1 MANVYFSRGTQASLN
16 SLPASKKV
24 DGTFYLTTDTNRLY
38 VAKNIGT
45 ESAPNVQLVE
55 LNQSINIV
63 PAKGNLP
70 TNTTA
75 ADIGQ
80 FYYISGTNILCV
92 YTGQTAEN
100 SSGWTQINPD
110 TMVDSIDT
118 VVANHASVED
128 TVQVTTTVSDN
139 RGGTFPST
147 FNITGG
153 SGLNVGVS
161 GTNTITLTPDFTA
174 ISQEADTKYTLSTT
188 AGATSNTA
196 VVNLKDNHNDTT
208 SGDTAITIE
217 GNDAVKV
224 ARDATSGNI
233 KISANTDSDTAIR
246 FTDQGVLTVST
257 TVGDGSPTAGQ
268 VTPVIKLGNNVDE
281 YKFISNTATL
291 PVYTKTEV
299 DSAISNALSTADAMT
314 YKGTVSSTNASEKLD
329 KTGAVAGDTYK
340 ASGDINTTVS
350 GQNISA
356 HKGDLIIAGGTDS
369 AIVWEVVPS
378 GNDQV
383 IEGTL
388 RTTGMTISDGG
399 ELSTAGAIAGFDISN
414 AANGKMV
421 VSGTITGSHTN
432 ITIAQSSD
440 YTAFDVEGST
450 ATVTQT
456 GKGNASFEAV
466 TAIETDAHGNVLN
479 VATQTLNVVDTH
491 NLLEE
496 ITTNVATSNNQAT
509 VTIGATQS
517 DGDSIATAN
526 FGLRSDNLTI
536 TNSGNA
542 ITANFV
548 WGEF

>member
-63 PAKGNLP
+63 PTKGNLP

-92 YTGQTAEN
+92 YTGQTVEN
-100 SSGWTQINPD
+100 PSGWTQINPD
-110 TMVDSIDT
+110 TMVDSVDT

-153 SGLNVGVS
+153 SGLTVGVS

-174 ISQEADTKYTLSTT
+174 ISQEADTKYTLSTA
-188 AGATSNTA
+188 AGATNNTA
-196 VVNLKDNHNDTT
+196 VIDLKDNHNDTT
-208 SGDTAITIE
+208 TGDTAITIE

-224 ARDATSGNI
+224 TRDATSGNI

-257 TVGDGSPTAGQ
+257 TVGDGSPTAGT
-268 VTPVIKLGNNVDE
+268 VTPIIKLGNNVDE

-299 DSAISNALSTADAMT
+299 DSAIRNALNTADAMT
-314 YKGTVSSTNASEKLD
+314 YKGTVSSDNASQKLD

-356 HKGDLIIAGGTDS
+356 HKGDLIIAGGTDT

-414 AANGKMV
+414 AADGKMV
-421 VSGTITGSHTN
+421 VSGTITGTHTN

-440 YTAFDVEGST
+440 YTVYDVEGST

-496 ITTNVATSNNQAT
+496 ITTNVATTNNQAT
-509 VTIGATQS
+509 VTIGASQS
-517 DGDSIATAN
+517 DGDGIATAN

-536 TNSGNA
+536 TNSNNV